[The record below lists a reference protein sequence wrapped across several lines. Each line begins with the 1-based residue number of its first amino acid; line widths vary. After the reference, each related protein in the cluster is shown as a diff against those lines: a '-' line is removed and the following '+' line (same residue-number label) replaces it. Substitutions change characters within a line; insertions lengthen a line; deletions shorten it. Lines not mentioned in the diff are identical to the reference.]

1 MEVKSNMVGVND
13 MTVLVE
19 LSNSGMPGMVP
30 LRDETSEHP
39 ICFNRILSC
48 VWNLSGPNGSK
59 VRRLHTLRK
68 KLENNG
74 YIYWRKENDMIILTG
89 KGWEVVDGKK

>member
-1 MEVKSNMVGVND
+1 MGVISFMVGVND

-19 LSNSGMPGMVP
+19 LAKSVWPGAIP
-30 LRDETSEHP
+30 LREESDQHP
-39 ICFNRILSC
+39 ICFNRLLNT
-48 VWNLSGPNGSK
+48 VWNVGGSSQTRQ
-59 VRRLHTLRK
+59 RRLHTLRK

-74 YIYWRKENDMIILTG
+74 FIYWNKENDMIILTG